1 MLIDE
6 VKKAIRER
14 SVVDLDSSGDEHI
27 LLARLRKAVGHS
39 DNRLIKIMATLE
51 FEPIFIGH
59 KLIAWRVKPETFL
72 IKMGD
77 QSPLAAFSPHLAGA
91 KVEATNMLR
100 YGCGDVVILDA
111 RGEYVCHRQYRPDT
125 GGRAEFG
132 YSGFGW
138 TAWQTE
144 VLSK

>member
-59 KLIAWRVKPETFL
+59 KLIAWRVKPETFV

-77 QSPLAAFSPHLAGA
+77 QSPVAAFSHHLAGA
-91 KVEATNMLR
+91 KMEATSMLR
-100 YGCGDVVILDA
+100 YGCGDVVILNA
-111 RGEYVCHRQYRPDT
+111 QGKGVCYRKYKQDNHST
-125 GGRAEFG
+125 
-132 YSGFGW
+132 GFGW
-138 TAWQTE
+138 SGWLTDGVAAYDQD
-144 VLSK
+144 